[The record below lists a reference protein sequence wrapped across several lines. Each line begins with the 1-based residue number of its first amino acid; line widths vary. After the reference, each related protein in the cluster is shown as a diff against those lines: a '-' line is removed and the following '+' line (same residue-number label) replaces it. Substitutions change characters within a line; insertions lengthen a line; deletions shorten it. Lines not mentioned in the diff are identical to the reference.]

1 MPAVNP
7 IPEGYPVVSP
17 ALAVDG
23 AAHAIDFYKRVFGAA
38 ERYRMPGPDG
48 KIAHCELQFGTS
60 LIMLGDTAPDMGFL
74 DPKRIGGTPV
84 NLYTFVEDCD
94 AAHAA
99 ALGAGA
105 REIQPPTNQFYGD
118 RTAVF
123 EDPWGHRW
131 TAATHVEDVSP
142 EEMGKRIAQMGS
154 PQG

>member
-1 MPAVNP
+1 MAAVNP

-23 AAHAIDFYKRVFGAA
+23 AAQAMDFYKRVFGAA
-38 ERYRMPGPDG
+38 ERFRMPGPDG
-48 KIAHCELQFGTS
+48 KIAHAELQFGDS
-60 LIMLGDTAPDMGFL
+60 LVMLGDPAPEIGFL
-74 DPKRIGGTPV
+74 DPKAVGGTPV
-84 NLYTFVEDCD
+84 NLYTYVEDVD

-105 REIQPPTNQFYGD
+105 REIQPVATQFYGD

-131 TAATHVEDVSP
+131 TVSTHVEDVSP
-142 EEMGKRIAQMGS
+142 EEMEKRMAQMG
-154 PQG
+154 